1 MDLLNDIVNNK
12 EKLLED
18 LRNFTNK
25 LYEKDNR
32 IKNISLGGWE
42 VIAKKLNKKED
53 NMKISINKNIVSSDD
68 NMYLIISTLNSDKDK
83 YKDNE
88 LYRIIM
94 NKNNIITQSINML
107 NSSENYN
114 KNTEDTLNSN
124 DTEINELNTKI
135 KDKMMSLQKVQ
146 SKTMSQSKYSHS
158 YNSSSSSSSLRSML
172 QGNININ
179 SNNSELLLINAIGDG
194 DCFINAVFDYGLYTG
209 KLSDIY
215 DRLIHLELLIAN
227 IQKYKNI
234 INKVKLFFVEKP
246 KLDILNRE
254 EYATILE
261 NKLIKEGVKET
272 KAFKEKYK
280 IPEEQIL
287 ICYHHPYPQDRKLLS
302 KEYEIERKKFI
313 NFMKYIQV
321 LYIYTYG
328 NKIIIKKLTET
339 FNIAKNAELLNHF
352 DFDTTFIE
360 HIKSNYY
367 DKKGNLIEP
376 INIPDFL
383 DDYMNFYANTNGY
396 YSGQDQILI
405 FKKIFFKKLKLKS
418 SGQPIPCFW
427 LNYEFVGS
435 INLSIKKIKFMKT
448 LRESLEEDNNKNFI
462 SIIRDGEHFKLF
474 LYRDQTIYVKS
485 IYE

>member
-1 MDLLNDIVNNK
+1 MDLLNDMVNNK
-12 EKLLED
+12 EKLLQD
-18 LRNFTNK
+18 LRNFRDK

-32 IKNISLGGWE
+32 VINKLVGWE
-42 VIAKKLNKKED
+42 VISKPLNKTEF
-53 NMKISINKNIVSSDD
+53 NMKKSINDNIVSSDD
-68 NMYLIISTLNSDKDK
+68 IINSIIISKID
-83 YKDNE
+83 KDNE

-94 NKNNIITQSINML
+94 NKNRIITLSINML

-114 KNTEDTLNSN
+114 KITENKLNN
-124 DTEINELNTKI
+124 NNTEINLINEKI
-135 KDKMMSLQKVQ
+135 RDKMSSSNVQK
-146 SKTMSQSKYSHS
+146 KTMSQSKYSHS
-158 YNSSSSSSSLRSML
+158 YKSSSSLESML
-172 QGNININ
+172 LNNININ
-179 SNNSELLLINAIGDG
+179 SDNSELLLINAIGDG

-215 DRLIHLELLIAN
+215 ERLIHLKLLIAN
-227 IQKYKNI
+227 VQKYKDSI
-234 INKVKLFFVEKP
+234 DKVKSFFVENP
-246 KLDILNRE
+246 KLDKLTRE
-254 EYATILE
+254 EYTTILE
-261 NKLIKEGVKET
+261 NKLIKETDKDT

-280 IPEEQIL
+280 VPEEQIL
-287 ICYHHPYPQDRKLLS
+287 MCYHHPYPQDRTLLS

-328 NKIIIKKLTET
+328 NKIIIKKLTEI
-339 FNIAKNAELLNHF
+339 FNIAKNAVLLDSF

-360 HIKSNYY
+360 HVKMNYY
-367 DKKGNLIEP
+367 NRRGELKEP

-383 DDYMNFYANTNGY
+383 DDYMYFYARTNGY

-418 SGQPIPCFW
+418 SGKPIPCFW
-427 LNYEFVGS
+427 LNYDFVGH
-435 INLSIKKIKFMKT
+435 INLSIKNIKFMKT
-448 LRESLEEDNNKNFI
+448 LRESLEEDKNKNFI

>member
-1 MDLLNDIVNNK
+1 MDLLNDMVNNK
-12 EKLLED
+12 EKLLQD
-18 LRNFTNK
+18 LRNFRDK

-32 IKNISLGGWE
+32 VINKLVVWE
-42 VIAKKLNKKED
+42 VISKPLNKAEF
-53 NMKISINKNIVSSDD
+53 NMKKSINDNIVSADD
-68 NMYLIISTLNSDKDK
+68 IINSIIISKIDKG
-83 YKDNE
+83 NE

-94 NKNNIITQSINML
+94 NKNRIITLSINML

-114 KNTEDTLNSN
+114 KITENKLNN
-124 DTEINELNTKI
+124 NNTEINLINEKI
-135 KDKMMSLQKVQ
+135 RDKMSSSNVQK
-146 SKTMSQSKYSHS
+146 KTMSQSKYSHS
-158 YNSSSSSSSLRSML
+158 YKSSSSLESML
-172 QGNININ
+172 LNNININ
-179 SNNSELLLINAIGDG
+179 SDNSELLLINAIGDG

-215 DRLIHLELLIAN
+215 DRLINLELLIAN
-227 IQKYKNI
+227 VQKYKNSI
-234 INKVKLFFVEKP
+234 DKVKSFFVENP
-246 KLDILNRE
+246 KLDKLTRE
-254 EYATILE
+254 EYTTILE
-261 NKLIKEGVKET
+261 NELIKESDKDT
-272 KAFKEKYK
+272 KAFKKKYK
-280 IPEEQIL
+280 VPEEQIL
-287 ICYHHPYPQDRKLLS
+287 MCYHHPYPKDRKILS

-339 FNIAKNAELLNHF
+339 FNIAKNADLLDSL

-360 HIKSNYY
+360 HVKMNYY
-367 DKKGNLIEP
+367 NRRGELKEP

-427 LNYEFVGS
+427 LNYDFVGH
-435 INLSIKKIKFMKT
+435 IKLSIKNIKFMKT
-448 LRESLEEDNNKNFI
+448 LQESLEEDKNKNFI

>member
-1 MDLLNDIVNNK
+1 MDLLNDMVNNK
-12 EKLLED
+12 EKLLQD
-18 LRNFTNK
+18 LRNFRDK

-32 IKNISLGGWE
+32 VINKLVGWE
-42 VIAKKLNKKED
+42 VISKPLNKTEF
-53 NMKISINKNIVSSDD
+53 NMKKSINDNIVSSDD
-68 NMYLIISTLNSDKDK
+68 IINSIIISKID
-83 YKDNE
+83 KDNE

-94 NKNNIITQSINML
+94 NKNRIITLSINML

-114 KNTEDTLNSN
+114 KITENKLNN
-124 DTEINELNTKI
+124 NNTEINLINEKI
-135 KDKMMSLQKVQ
+135 RDKMSSSNVQK
-146 SKTMSQSKYSHS
+146 KTMSQSKYSHS
-158 YNSSSSSSSLRSML
+158 YKSSSSLRSML
-172 QGNININ
+172 LNNININ
-179 SNNSELLLINAIGDG
+179 SDNSELLLINAIGDG

-215 DRLIHLELLIAN
+215 DRLINLELLIAN
-227 IQKYKNI
+227 VQKYKNSI
-234 INKVKLFFVEKP
+234 DKVKSFFVENP
-246 KLDILNRE
+246 KLDKLTRE
-254 EYATILE
+254 EYTTILE
-261 NKLIKEGVKET
+261 NELIKESDKDT
-272 KAFKEKYK
+272 KAFKKKYK
-280 IPEEQIL
+280 VPEEQIL
-287 ICYHHPYPQDRKLLS
+287 MCYHHPYPKDRKILS

-339 FNIAKNAELLNHF
+339 FNIAKNADLLDSL

-360 HIKSNYY
+360 HVKMNYY
-367 DKKGNLIEP
+367 NRRGELKEP

-427 LNYEFVGS
+427 LNYDFVGH
-435 INLSIKKIKFMKT
+435 IKLSIKNIKFMKT
-448 LRESLEEDNNKNFI
+448 LQESLEEDKNKNFI

>member
-1 MDLLNDIVNNK
+1 MDLLNNMVNNK
-12 EKLLED
+12 EKFLQD
-18 LRNFTNK
+18 LRNFTDK

-32 IKNISLGGWE
+32 IKNKSLGWE
-42 VIAKKLNKKED
+42 VIAKKLNKDED
-53 NMKISINKNIVSSDD
+53 NMKISINKNIASSDD
-68 NMYLIISTLNSDKDK
+68 NMNLIISTLNSDED
-83 YKDNE
+83 KDNE

-94 NKNNIITQSINML
+94 NKNRIITLSINML

-114 KNTEDTLNSN
+114 KITENKLNN
-124 DTEINELNTKI
+124 NNTEINLINEKI
-135 KDKMMSLQKVQ
+135 RDKMSSSNVQK
-146 SKTMSQSKYSHS
+146 KTMSQSKYSHS
-158 YNSSSSSSSLRSML
+158 YKSSSSLESML
-172 QGNININ
+172 LNNININ
-179 SNNSELLLINAIGDG
+179 SDNSELLLINAIGDG

-215 DRLIHLELLIAN
+215 ERLINLELLIASV
-227 IQKYKNI
+227 QKYKNSI
-234 INKVKLFFVEKP
+234 DKVKSFFVENP
-246 KLDILNRE
+246 KLDKLKSE

-261 NKLIKEGVKET
+261 NKLIKESDKDT
-272 KAFKEKYK
+272 RAFKEKYK
-280 IPEEQIL
+280 VPKEQIL
-287 ICYHHPYPQDRKLLS
+287 MCYHHPYPQDREILS

-339 FNIAKNAELLNHF
+339 FNIAKKADLLNHF

-383 DDYMNFYANTNGY
+383 DDYMKFYARTNGY

-427 LNYEFVGS
+427 LNYDFVGH
-435 INLSIKKIKFMKT
+435 INLSIKNIKFMKT
-448 LRESLEEDNNKNFI
+448 LQESLEEDKNKKFI

>member
-1 MDLLNDIVNNK
+1 MDLLNDMVNNK
-12 EKLLED
+12 EKLLQD
-18 LRNFTNK
+18 LRNFRDK

-32 IKNISLGGWE
+32 VINKLVVWE
-42 VIAKKLNKKED
+42 VISKPLNKAEF
-53 NMKISINKNIVSSDD
+53 NMKKSINDNIVSADD
-68 NMYLIISTLNSDKDK
+68 IINSIIISKIDKG
-83 YKDNE
+83 NE
-88 LYRIIM
+88 LYRIII
-94 NKNNIITQSINML
+94 NKNTIITHSINML

-114 KNTEDTLNSN
+114 KITENKLNN
-124 DTEINELNTKI
+124 NNTEINLINEKI
-135 KDKMMSLQKVQ
+135 RDKMSSSNVQK
-146 SKTMSQSKYSHS
+146 KTMSQSKYSHS
-158 YNSSSSSSSLRSML
+158 YKSSSSLRSML
-172 QGNININ
+172 LNNININ
-179 SNNSELLLINAIGDG
+179 SDNSELLLINAIGDG

-215 DRLIHLELLIAN
+215 DRLINLELLIAN
-227 IQKYKNI
+227 VQKYKNSI
-234 INKVKLFFVEKP
+234 DKVKSFFVENP
-246 KLDILNRE
+246 KLDKLTRE
-254 EYATILE
+254 EYTTILE
-261 NKLIKEGVKET
+261 NELIKESDKDT
-272 KAFKEKYK
+272 KAFKKKYK
-280 IPEEQIL
+280 VPEEQIL
-287 ICYHHPYPQDRKLLS
+287 MCYHHPYPKDRKILS

-339 FNIAKNAELLNHF
+339 FNIAKNADLLDSL

-360 HIKSNYY
+360 HVKMNYY
-367 DKKGNLIEP
+367 NRRGELKEP

-427 LNYEFVGS
+427 LNYDFVGH
-435 INLSIKKIKFMKT
+435 IKLSIKNIKFMKT
-448 LRESLEEDNNKNFI
+448 LQESLEEDKNKNFI

>member
-1 MDLLNDIVNNK
+1 MDLLNDMVNNK
-12 EKLLED
+12 EKLLQD
-18 LRNFTNK
+18 LRNFRDK

-32 IKNISLGGWE
+32 VINKLVVWE
-42 VIAKKLNKKED
+42 VISKPLNKAEF
-53 NMKISINKNIVSSDD
+53 NMKKSINDNIVSADD
-68 NMYLIISTLNSDKDK
+68 IINSIIISKIDKG
-83 YKDNE
+83 NE

-94 NKNNIITQSINML
+94 NKNRIITLSINML

-114 KNTEDTLNSN
+114 KITENKLNN
-124 DTEINELNTKI
+124 NNTEINLINEKI
-135 KDKMMSLQKVQ
+135 RDKMSSSNVQK
-146 SKTMSQSKYSHS
+146 KTMSQSKYSHS
-158 YNSSSSSSSLRSML
+158 YKSSSSLRSML
-172 QGNININ
+172 LNNININ
-179 SNNSELLLINAIGDG
+179 SDNSELLLINAIGDG

-215 DRLIHLELLIAN
+215 DRLINLELLIAN
-227 IQKYKNI
+227 VQKYKNSI
-234 INKVKLFFVEKP
+234 DKVKSFFVENP
-246 KLDILNRE
+246 KLDKLTRE
-254 EYATILE
+254 EYTTILE
-261 NKLIKEGVKET
+261 NELIKESDKDT
-272 KAFKEKYK
+272 KAFKKKYK
-280 IPEEQIL
+280 VPEEQIL
-287 ICYHHPYPQDRKLLS
+287 MCYHHPYPKDRKILS

-339 FNIAKNAELLNHF
+339 FNIAKNADLLDSL

-360 HIKSNYY
+360 HVKMNYY
-367 DKKGNLIEP
+367 NRRGELKEP

-427 LNYEFVGS
+427 LNYDFVGH
-435 INLSIKKIKFMKT
+435 IKLSIKNIKFMKT
-448 LRESLEEDNNKNFI
+448 LQESLEEDKNKNFI

>member
-1 MDLLNDIVNNK
+1 MDLLNDMVNNK
-12 EKLLED
+12 EKLLQD
-18 LRNFTNK
+18 LRNFTDK
-25 LYEKDNR
+25 LYEKNR
-32 IKNISLGGWE
+32 RVILDKSVGWE
-42 VIAKKLNKKED
+42 IIAKPLNKAEF
-53 NMKISINKNIVSSDD
+53 NMKKSINDNIVSADD
-68 NMYLIISTLNSDKDK
+68 IINSIIISKIDKG
-83 YKDNE
+83 NE

-94 NKNNIITQSINML
+94 NKNRIITLSINML

-114 KNTEDTLNSN
+114 KITENKLNN
-124 DTEINELNTKI
+124 NNTEINLINEKI
-135 KDKMMSLQKVQ
+135 RDKMSSSNVQK
-146 SKTMSQSKYSHS
+146 KTMSQSKYSHS
-158 YNSSSSSSSLRSML
+158 YKTSSSLESML
-172 QGNININ
+172 LNNININ
-179 SNNSELLLINAIGDG
+179 SDNSELLLINAIGDG

-215 DRLIHLELLIAN
+215 ERLINLELLIAN
-227 IQKYKNI
+227 VQKYKNSI
-234 INKVKLFFVEKP
+234 DKVKSFFVENP
-246 KLDILNRE
+246 KLDKLTRE
-254 EYATILE
+254 EYTTILE
-261 NKLIKEGVKET
+261 NKLIKETDKDT

-280 IPEEQIL
+280 VPEEQIL
-287 ICYHHPYPQDRKLLS
+287 MCYHHPYPKDRKILS

-339 FNIAKNAELLNHF
+339 FNIAKNADLLDSL

-360 HIKSNYY
+360 HVKSNYY
-367 DKKGNLIEP
+367 NKKGELKEP

-418 SGQPIPCFW
+418 SGQPIPFFW
-427 LNYEFVGS
+427 LNYDSVGH
-435 INLSIKKIKFMKT
+435 INLSIKNIKFMKT
-448 LRESLEEDNNKNFI
+448 LQESLEEDKNKNFI

>member
-1 MDLLNDIVNNK
+1 MDLLNDMVNNK
-12 EKLLED
+12 EKLLQD
-18 LRNFTNK
+18 LRNFRDK

-32 IKNISLGGWE
+32 VINKLVGWE
-42 VIAKKLNKKED
+42 VISKPLNKTEF
-53 NMKISINKNIVSSDD
+53 NMKKSINDNIVSSDD
-68 NMYLIISTLNSDKDK
+68 IINSIIISKID
-83 YKDNE
+83 KDNE

-94 NKNNIITQSINML
+94 NKNRIITLSINML

-114 KNTEDTLNSN
+114 KITENKLNN
-124 DTEINELNTKI
+124 NNTEINLINEKI
-135 KDKMMSLQKVQ
+135 RDKMSSTNVQK
-146 SKTMSQSKYSHS
+146 KTKSQSKYSHS
-158 YNSSSSSSSLRSML
+158 YKSSSSLESML
-172 QGNININ
+172 LNNININ
-179 SNNSELLLINAIGDG
+179 SDNSELLLINAIGDG

-215 DRLIHLELLIAN
+215 ERLINLELLIAN
-227 IQKYKNI
+227 VQKYKNSI
-234 INKVKLFFVEKP
+234 DKVKSFFVENP
-246 KLDILNRE
+246 KLDKLTRE
-254 EYATILE
+254 EYTTILE
-261 NKLIKEGVKET
+261 NKLIKESDKDT
-272 KAFKEKYK
+272 RAFKEKYK
-280 IPEEQIL
+280 VPEEQIL
-287 ICYHHPYPQDRKLLS
+287 MCYHHPYPQDRKILS

-328 NKIIIKKLTET
+328 NKIIIKKLTKI
-339 FNIAKNAELLNHF
+339 FNIAKNADLLDSF

-360 HIKSNYY
+360 HVKMNYY
-367 DKKGNLIEP
+367 NRRGELKEP

-383 DDYMNFYANTNGY
+383 DDYMYFYARTNGY

-418 SGQPIPCFW
+418 SGKPIPCFW
-427 LNYEFVGS
+427 LNYDFVGH
-435 INLSIKKIKFMKT
+435 INLSIKNIKFMKT
-448 LRESLEEDNNKNFI
+448 LRESLEEDKNKNFI

>member
-1 MDLLNDIVNNK
+1 MDLLNDMVNNK
-12 EKLLED
+12 EKLLQD
-18 LRNFTNK
+18 LRNFRDK

-32 IKNISLGGWE
+32 VINKLVGWE
-42 VIAKKLNKKED
+42 VISKPLNKTEF
-53 NMKISINKNIVSSDD
+53 NMKKSINDNIVSSDD
-68 NMYLIISTLNSDKDK
+68 IINSIIISKIDKG
-83 YKDNE
+83 NE

-94 NKNNIITQSINML
+94 NKNRIITLSINML

-114 KNTEDTLNSN
+114 KITENKLNN
-124 DTEINELNTKI
+124 NNTEINLINEKI
-135 KDKMMSLQKVQ
+135 RDKMSSSNVQK
-146 SKTMSQSKYSHS
+146 KTMSQSKYSHS
-158 YNSSSSSSSLRSML
+158 YKTSSSLESML
-172 QGNININ
+172 LNNININ
-179 SNNSELLLINAIGDG
+179 SDNSELLLINAIGDG

-227 IQKYKNI
+227 VQKYKI
-234 INKVKLFFVEKP
+234 SIDKVKLFFVENP
-246 KLDILNRE
+246 KLDKLKRE

-261 NKLIKEGVKET
+261 NKLIKESDKDT
-272 KAFKEKYK
+272 RAFKVKYK
-280 IPEEQIL
+280 VPEEQIL
-287 ICYHHPYPQDRKLLS
+287 MCYHHPYPEDRQILS

-328 NKIIIKKLTET
+328 NKIIIKKLTKI
-339 FNIAKNAELLNHF
+339 FNIAKNADLLDSF

-360 HIKSNYY
+360 HVKRNYY
-367 DKKGNLIEP
+367 NRRGELKEP

-383 DDYMNFYANTNGY
+383 DDYMYFYARTNGY

-418 SGQPIPCFW
+418 SGKPIPCFW
-427 LNYEFVGS
+427 LNYDFVGH
-435 INLSIKKIKFMKT
+435 INLSIKNIKFMKT
-448 LRESLEEDNNKNFI
+448 LRESLEEDKNKNFI

>member
-1 MDLLNDIVNNK
+1 MDLLNDMVNNK
-12 EKLLED
+12 EKLLQD
-18 LRNFTNK
+18 LRNFRDK

-32 IKNISLGGWE
+32 VINKLVVWE
-42 VIAKKLNKKED
+42 VISKPLNKAEF
-53 NMKISINKNIVSSDD
+53 NMKKSINDNIVSADD
-68 NMYLIISTLNSDKDK
+68 IINSIIISKIDKG
-83 YKDNE
+83 NE

-94 NKNNIITQSINML
+94 NKNRIITLSINML

-114 KNTEDTLNSN
+114 KITENKLNN
-124 DTEINELNTKI
+124 NNTEINLINEKI
-135 KDKMMSLQKVQ
+135 RDKMSSSNVQK
-146 SKTMSQSKYSHS
+146 KTMRQSKYSHS
-158 YNSSSSSSSLRSML
+158 YKSSSSLRSML
-172 QGNININ
+172 LNNININ
-179 SNNSELLLINAIGDG
+179 SDNSELLLINAIGDG

-215 DRLIHLELLIAN
+215 DRLINLELLIAN
-227 IQKYKNI
+227 VQKYKNSI
-234 INKVKLFFVEKP
+234 DKVKSFFVENP
-246 KLDILNRE
+246 KLDKLTRE
-254 EYATILE
+254 EYTTILE
-261 NKLIKEGVKET
+261 NELIKESDKDT
-272 KAFKEKYK
+272 KAFKKKYK
-280 IPEEQIL
+280 VPEEQIL
-287 ICYHHPYPQDRKLLS
+287 MCYHHPYPKDRKILS

-339 FNIAKNAELLNHF
+339 FNIAKNADLLDSL

-360 HIKSNYY
+360 HVKMNYY
-367 DKKGNLIEP
+367 NRRGELKEP

-427 LNYEFVGS
+427 LNYDFVGH
-435 INLSIKKIKFMKT
+435 IKLSIKNIKFMKT
-448 LRESLEEDNNKNFI
+448 LQESLEEDKNKNFI

>member
-1 MDLLNDIVNNK
+1 MDLLNDMVNNK
-12 EKLLED
+12 EKLLQD
-18 LRNFTNK
+18 LRNFRDK

-32 IKNISLGGWE
+32 VINKLVGWE
-42 VIAKKLNKKED
+42 VISKPLNKTEF
-53 NMKISINKNIVSSDD
+53 NMKKSINDNIVSSDD
-68 NMYLIISTLNSDKDK
+68 IINSIIISKID
-83 YKDNE
+83 KDNE

-94 NKNNIITQSINML
+94 NKNRIITLSINML

-114 KNTEDTLNSN
+114 KITENKLNN
-124 DTEINELNTKI
+124 NNTEINLINEKI
-135 KDKMMSLQKVQ
+135 RDKMSSSNVQK
-146 SKTMSQSKYSHS
+146 KTMSQSKYSHS
-158 YNSSSSSSSLRSML
+158 YKSSSSLESML
-172 QGNININ
+172 LNNININ
-179 SNNSELLLINAIGDG
+179 SDNSELLLINAIGDG

-227 IQKYKNI
+227 IQKDKNI

>member
-1 MDLLNDIVNNK
+1 MDLLNDMVNNK
-12 EKLLED
+12 EKLLQD
-18 LRNFTNK
+18 LRNFTDK
-25 LYEKDNR
+25 LYEKNR
-32 IKNISLGGWE
+32 RVILDKSVGWE
-42 VIAKKLNKKED
+42 IIAKPLNKAEF
-53 NMKISINKNIVSSDD
+53 NMKKSINDNIVSADD
-68 NMYLIISTLNSDKDK
+68 IINSIIISKIDKG
-83 YKDNE
+83 NE

-94 NKNNIITQSINML
+94 NKNRIITLSINML

-114 KNTEDTLNSN
+114 KITENKLNN
-124 DTEINELNTKI
+124 NNTEINLINEKI
-135 KDKMMSLQKVQ
+135 RDKMSSSNVQK
-146 SKTMSQSKYSHS
+146 KTMSQSKYSHS
-158 YNSSSSSSSLRSML
+158 YKSSSSLESML
-172 QGNININ
+172 LNNININ
-179 SNNSELLLINAIGDG
+179 SDNSELLLINAIGDG

-215 DRLIHLELLIAN
+215 ERLINLELLIASV
-227 IQKYKNI
+227 QKYKNSI
-234 INKVKLFFVEKP
+234 DKVKSFFVENP
-246 KLDILNRE
+246 KLDKLKSE

-261 NKLIKEGVKET
+261 NKLIKESDKDT
-272 KAFKEKYK
+272 RAFKEKYK
-280 IPEEQIL
+280 VPKEQIL
-287 ICYHHPYPQDRKLLS
+287 MCYHHPYPQDREILS

-339 FNIAKNAELLNHF
+339 FNIAKKADLLNHF

-383 DDYMNFYANTNGY
+383 DDYMKFYARTNGY

-427 LNYEFVGS
+427 LNYDFVGH
-435 INLSIKKIKFMKT
+435 INLSIKNIKFMKT
-448 LRESLEEDNNKNFI
+448 LQESLEEDKNKKFI

>member
-1 MDLLNDIVNNK
+1 MDLLNDMVNNK
-12 EKLLED
+12 EKLLQD
-18 LRNFTNK
+18 LRNFRDK

-32 IKNISLGGWE
+32 VINKLVGWE
-42 VIAKKLNKKED
+42 VISKPLNKAEF
-53 NMKISINKNIVSSDD
+53 NMKKSINDNIVSADD
-68 NMYLIISTLNSDKDK
+68 IINSIIISKIDKG
-83 YKDNE
+83 NE

-94 NKNNIITQSINML
+94 NKNRIITLSINML

-114 KNTEDTLNSN
+114 KITENKLNN
-124 DTEINELNTKI
+124 NNTEINLINEKI
-135 KDKMMSLQKVQ
+135 RDKMSSSNVQK
-146 SKTMSQSKYSHS
+146 KTMSQSKYSHS
-158 YNSSSSSSSLRSML
+158 YKTSSSLESML
-172 QGNININ
+172 LNNININ
-179 SNNSELLLINAIGDG
+179 SDNSELLLINAIGDG

-215 DRLIHLELLIAN
+215 ERLINLELLIAN
-227 IQKYKNI
+227 VQKYKNSI
-234 INKVKLFFVEKP
+234 DKVKSFFVENP
-246 KLDILNRE
+246 KLDKLTRE
-254 EYATILE
+254 EYTTILE
-261 NKLIKEGVKET
+261 NKLIKETDKDT

-280 IPEEQIL
+280 VPEEQIL
-287 ICYHHPYPQDRKLLS
+287 MCYHHPYPEERQSLS

-328 NKIIIKKLTET
+328 NKIIIKKLTEI
-339 FNIAKNAELLNHF
+339 FNIAKNAVLLDSF

-360 HIKSNYY
+360 HVKMNYY
-367 DKKGNLIEP
+367 NRRGELKEP
-376 INIPDFL
+376 INIPEFL
-383 DDYMNFYANTNGY
+383 DDYMKFYANTNGY

-427 LNYEFVGS
+427 LNYDSVGH
-435 INLSIKKIKFMKT
+435 INLSIKNIKFMKT
-448 LRESLEEDNNKNFI
+448 LQESLEEDKNKNFI

>member
-1 MDLLNDIVNNK
+1 MDLLNDMVNNK
-12 EKLLED
+12 EKLLQD
-18 LRNFTNK
+18 LRNFRDK

-32 IKNISLGGWE
+32 VINKLVGWE
-42 VIAKKLNKKED
+42 VISKPLNKTEF
-53 NMKISINKNIVSSDD
+53 NMKKSINDNIVSSDD
-68 NMYLIISTLNSDKDK
+68 IINSIIISKIDKG
-83 YKDNE
+83 NE
-88 LYRIIM
+88 LYRIII
-94 NKNNIITQSINML
+94 NKNTIITHSINML

-114 KNTEDTLNSN
+114 KITENKLNN
-124 DTEINELNTKI
+124 NNTEINLINEKI
-135 KDKMMSLQKVQ
+135 RDKMSSSNVQK
-146 SKTMSQSKYSHS
+146 KTMSQSKYSHS
-158 YNSSSSSSSLRSML
+158 YKSSSSLESML
-172 QGNININ
+172 LNNININ
-179 SNNSELLLINAIGDG
+179 SDNSELLLINAIGDG

-227 IQKYKNI
+227 VQKYKNSI
-234 INKVKLFFVEKP
+234 DKVKSFFVENP
-246 KLDILNRE
+246 KLDKLTRE
-254 EYATILE
+254 EYTTILE
-261 NKLIKEGVKET
+261 NELIKESDKDT
-272 KAFKEKYK
+272 KAFKKKYK
-280 IPEEQIL
+280 VPEEQIL
-287 ICYHHPYPQDRKLLS
+287 MCYHHPYPKDRKILS

-339 FNIAKNAELLNHF
+339 FNIAKNADLLDSL

-360 HIKSNYY
+360 HVKMNYY
-367 DKKGNLIEP
+367 NRRGELKEP

-383 DDYMNFYANTNGY
+383 DDYMKFYARTNGY
-396 YSGQDQILI
+396 YSGHDQILI

-418 SGQPIPCFW
+418 SGKPIPCFW
-427 LNYEFVGS
+427 LNYDFVGH
-435 INLSIKKIKFMKT
+435 INLSIKNIKFMKT
-448 LRESLEEDNNKNFI
+448 LQESLEEDKNKNFI

>member
-12 EKLLED
+12 EKLLQD
-18 LRNFTNK
+18 LRNFRDK

-32 IKNISLGGWE
+32 VINKLVGWE
-42 VIAKKLNKKED
+42 VISKPLNKTEF
-53 NMKISINKNIVSSDD
+53 NMKKSINDNIVSSDD
-68 NMYLIISTLNSDKDK
+68 IINSIIISKIDKG
-83 YKDNE
+83 NE

-94 NKNNIITQSINML
+94 NKNRIITLSINML

-114 KNTEDTLNSN
+114 KITENKLNN
-124 DTEINELNTKI
+124 NNTEINLINEKI
-135 KDKMMSLQKVQ
+135 RDKMSSSNVQK
-146 SKTMSQSKYSHS
+146 KTMSQSKYSHS
-158 YNSSSSSSSLRSML
+158 YKSSSSLESML
-172 QGNININ
+172 LNNININ
-179 SNNSELLLINAIGDG
+179 SDNSELLLINAIGDG

-215 DRLIHLELLIAN
+215 ERLIHLELLIASV
-227 IQKYKNI
+227 QKYKDSI
-234 INKVKLFFVEKP
+234 DKVKSFFVENP
-246 KLDILNRE
+246 ELDKLKTG

-261 NKLIKEGVKET
+261 NKLIKETDKDT

-280 IPEEQIL
+280 VPEEQIL
-287 ICYHHPYPQDRKLLS
+287 MCYHHPYPEERQSLS
-302 KEYEIERKKFI
+302 KEYEIEREKFI

-328 NKIIIKKLTET
+328 NKIIIDRLTKI
-339 FNIAKNAELLNHF
+339 FHIAKNADLLDSF

-360 HIKSNYY
+360 YVKKKYY
-367 DKKGNLIEP
+367 NSRGELKEP

-383 DDYMNFYANTNGY
+383 DDYMKFYARTNGY

-418 SGQPIPCFW
+418 SEQPIPCFW
-427 LNYEFVGS
+427 LNYESVGH
-435 INLSIKKIKFMKT
+435 IKLSTKKIKFMKI
-448 LRESLEEDNNKNFI
+448 LHESLEEEEKNKNFI

>member
-1 MDLLNDIVNNK
+1 MDLLNDMVNNK
-12 EKLLED
+12 EKLLQD
-18 LRNFTNK
+18 LRNFRDK

-32 IKNISLGGWE
+32 VINKLVVWE
-42 VIAKKLNKKED
+42 VISKPLNKAEF
-53 NMKISINKNIVSSDD
+53 NMKKSINDNIVSADD
-68 NMYLIISTLNSDKDK
+68 IINSIIISKIDKG
-83 YKDNE
+83 NE
-88 LYRIIM
+88 LYRIII
-94 NKNNIITQSINML
+94 NKNTIITHSINML

-114 KNTEDTLNSN
+114 KITENKLNN
-124 DTEINELNTKI
+124 NNTEINLINEKI
-135 KDKMMSLQKVQ
+135 RDKMSSSNVQK
-146 SKTMSQSKYSHS
+146 KTMSQSKYSHS
-158 YNSSSSSSSLRSML
+158 YKSSSSLEYML
-172 QGNININ
+172 LNNININ
-179 SNNSELLLINAIGDG
+179 SDNSELLLINAIGDG

-215 DRLIHLELLIAN
+215 DRLINLELLIAN
-227 IQKYKNI
+227 VQKYKNSI
-234 INKVKLFFVEKP
+234 DKVKSFFVENP
-246 KLDILNRE
+246 KLDKLTRE
-254 EYATILE
+254 EYTTILE
-261 NKLIKEGVKET
+261 NKLIKESDKDT

-280 IPEEQIL
+280 VPEEQIL
-287 ICYHHPYPQDRKLLS
+287 MCYHHPYPQDRKILS

-328 NKIIIKKLTET
+328 NKIIIKKLTKI
-339 FNIAKNAELLNHF
+339 FNIAKNADLLDSF

-360 HIKSNYY
+360 NVKMNYY
-367 DKKGNLIEP
+367 NRRGELKEP

-383 DDYMNFYANTNGY
+383 DDYMKFYARTNGY

-427 LNYEFVGS
+427 LNYDFVGH
-435 INLSIKKIKFMKT
+435 IKLSIKNIKFMKT
-448 LRESLEEDNNKNFI
+448 LQESLEEDKNKNFI